1 MQQKNVPHQHPDLFS
16 LPCRIRSVSTQFYL
30 SGRKQNK
37 LIPKTWPW
45 CESKPWSLLCRYK
58 PSTPEKRVQAFSP
71 WKRNPFMRKWRLCEP
86 VVSLLPSGRC
96 NDIIQGEKSETNHL
110 LGNTKEHVIWTTEWQ
125 KLSPGKYFVPTKLIN
140 LCLVMVTSLERIW
153 CCLGGWVCILLQ
165 GCQLRVALHE

>member
-1 MQQKNVPHQHPDLFS
+1 MSHQHPDLFS
-16 LPCRIRSVSTQFYL
+16 HPRPICSVNTQVYL
-30 SGRKQNK
+30 RGRKQNK
-37 LIPKTWPW
+37 PICKTWPW
-45 CESKPWSLLCRYK
+45 CERKPWSLLWRYK
-58 PSTPEKRVQAFSP
+58 PSAPEKRVQAFSQ
-71 WKRNPFMRKWRLCEP
+71 WKRNPFIRKWCLCEP
-86 VVSLLPSGRC
+86 VPSARC
-96 NDIIQGEKSETNHL
+96 NNIIQEEKSETNHL